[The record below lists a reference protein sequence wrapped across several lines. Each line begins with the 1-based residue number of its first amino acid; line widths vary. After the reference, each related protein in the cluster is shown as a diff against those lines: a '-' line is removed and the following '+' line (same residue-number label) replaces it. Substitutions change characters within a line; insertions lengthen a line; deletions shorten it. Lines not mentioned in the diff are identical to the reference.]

1 MKKQDKVNAV
11 ISVLENQY
19 PDAKCSLEYNKPYE
33 LLFATVLSAQCTDKR
48 VNIVT
53 KELYSKFPTL
63 KSIANATPEEIGEC
77 IKSCGL
83 YKNKAKNIVSA
94 AKMLIENFDGELP
107 SSIEELT
114 TLPGVGRK
122 TANLIMGDIFHQPA
136 VVTDTHCIRICNRLG
151 LTKNTEPYPV
161 EKDLRKILPPEK
173 SSDFCHRLVLFGR
186 EFCSARNPKCNGCP
200 IKKEYDDRIKC
211 IIKNK

>member
-1 MKKQDKVNAV
+1 MKKKDKVSSV
-11 ISVLENQY
+11 ITALEKQY
-19 PDAKCSLEYNKPYE
+19 PDAKCSLEYKEPYE
-33 LLFATVLSAQCTDKR
+33 LLFATVLSARCTDKR

-53 KELYSKFPTL
+53 KELYSEYPTL
-63 KSIANATPEEIGEC
+63 ESIANATPEEIGEC

-83 YKNKAKNIVSA
+83 YKPKAKNIVASA
-94 AKMLIENFDGELP
+94 KILIEKYNGELP

-151 LTKNTEPYPV
+151 FTKNTEPYSV
-161 EKDLRKILPPEK
+161 EKDLRKILPPDK

-186 EFCSARNPKCNGCP
+186 EFCSARNPKCDECP
-200 IKKEYDDRIKC
+200 IKNEYQNEIKC
-211 IIKNK
+211 ILKTD

>member
-1 MKKQDKVNAV
+1 MKKKDKVNTV
-11 ISVLENQY
+11 ISVLESQY
-19 PDAKCSLEYNKPYE
+19 PVAKCSLEYNKPYE

-53 KELYSKFPTL
+53 KELFL
-63 KSIANATPEEIGEC
+63 KYPSIESIAHATPEEIGEC

-83 YKNKAKNIVSA
+83 YKTKAKNIVAS
-94 AKMLIENFDGELP
+94 AKMLIEKYNGELP
-107 SSIEELT
+107 SSVEKLI

-122 TANLIMGDIFHQPA
+122 TANLIMGDIFHKPA

-151 LTKNTEPYPV
+151 FTKSTEPYKV
-161 EKDLRKILPPEK
+161 EKDLIKILPPDK

-186 EFCSARNPKCNGCP
+186 EFCSARNPKCKDCP
-200 IKKEYDDRIKC
+200 IKNEYGNEIKC
-211 IIKNK
+211 IINFK

>member
-1 MKKQDKVNAV
+1 MKISEKVTII
-11 ISVLENQY
+11 ISTLEKQY
-19 PDAKCSLEYNKPYE
+19 PNAKCSLEYNKPYE

-53 KELYSKFPTL
+53 KELFEQFPTL
-63 KSIANATPEEIGEC
+63 ESIADATPEEIGEC

-83 YKNKAKNIVSA
+83 YKSKAKNIVAA
-94 AKMLIENFDGELP
+94 AKMLIEDFNGELP
-107 SSIEELT
+107 DSIEKLT

-122 TANLIMGDIFHQPA
+122 TANLIMGDIFHKPA

-151 LTKNTEPYPV
+151 LTKNSEPYKV
-161 EKDLRKILPPEK
+161 ECDLRKILPHDK

-186 EFCSARNPKCNGCP
+186 EYCSARNPKCEECP
-200 IKKEYDDRIKC
+200 IKLNNAGKIKC
-211 IIKNK
+211 IITHK

>member
-1 MKKQDKVNAV
+1 MKISEKVNII
-11 ISVLENQY
+11 ISTLEKQY
-19 PDAKCSLEYNKPYE
+19 PNAKCSLEYNKPYE

-53 KELYSKFPTL
+53 KELFKKFPTL
-63 KSIANATPEEIGEC
+63 ESIADATPEEIGEC

-83 YKNKAKNIVSA
+83 YKSKAKNIVAA
-94 AKMLIENFDGELP
+94 AKMLIEDFNGELP
-107 SSIEELT
+107 DSIDKLT

-122 TANLIMGDIFHQPA
+122 TANLIMGDIFHKPA

-151 LTKNTEPYPV
+151 LTKNSEPYKV
-161 EKDLRKILPPEK
+161 ECDLRKILPHDK

-186 EFCSARNPKCNGCP
+186 EYCSARNPKCEECP
-200 IKKEYDDRIKC
+200 IKLNNEGKIKC
-211 IIKNK
+211 IITHK

>member
-1 MKKQDKVNAV
+1 MKKKDKVSSV
-11 ISVLENQY
+11 ITALEKQY
-19 PDAKCSLEYNKPYE
+19 PDAKCSLEYKEPYE
-33 LLFATVLSAQCTDKR
+33 LLFATVLSARCTDKR

-53 KELYSKFPTL
+53 KELYSEYPTL
-63 KSIANATPEEIGEC
+63 ESIANATPEEIGEC

-83 YKNKAKNIVSA
+83 YETKAKNIVASA
-94 AKMLIENFDGELP
+94 KILIEKYNGELP
-107 SSIEELT
+107 SSIDELT

-151 LTKNTEPYPV
+151 FTQNTEPYSV
-161 EKDLRKILPPEK
+161 EKDLRKILPPDK

-186 EFCSARNPKCNGCP
+186 EFCSARNPKCDKCP
-200 IKKEYDDRIKC
+200 IKNEYQNEIKC
-211 IIKNK
+211 ILKTD